1 MLGQSTG
8 TCQIRDVLYAMK
20 RESGSS
26 QSPPVPLLCFLNSPR
41 LLILWELGG
50 ELAMKFRRV

>member
-8 TCQIRDVLYAMK
+8 TCQIRGVLYAMK

-26 QSPPVPLLCFLNSPR
+26 QSPPLLLCFLNSPR
-41 LLILWELGG
+41 LLILWELGS
-50 ELAMKFRRV
+50 ELAKWP